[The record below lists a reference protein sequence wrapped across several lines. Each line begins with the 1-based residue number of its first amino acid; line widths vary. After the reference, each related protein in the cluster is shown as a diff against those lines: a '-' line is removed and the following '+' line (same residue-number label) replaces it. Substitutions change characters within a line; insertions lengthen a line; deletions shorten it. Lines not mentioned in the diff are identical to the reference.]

1 MNRRAEFGLEAES
14 AAAELLRGKGYK
26 VLDRRYSV
34 HNCGELDIVASKSGS
49 LVFVEVKAR
58 SSDAFGGA
66 GAAVTPAKRRKMV
79 RAALFYIKEK
89 ALRPEA
95 VRFDVVTL
103 GPGGL
108 EHIENAFFPSEEFT
122 Y

>member
-1 MNRRAEFGLEAES
+1 AEDFVAEY
-14 AAAELLRGKGYK
+14 LRGKGYK
-26 VLDRRYSV
+26 ILDRRYSV
-34 HNCGELDIVASKSGS
+34 HNCGELDIVASAKNC

-66 GAAVTPAKRRKMV
+66 AGAVTAAKRKKLV

-89 ALRPEA
+89 ALKPELL
-95 VRFDVVTL
+95 RFDVVALT
-103 GPGGL
+103 PDGL
-108 EHIENAFFPSEEFT
+108 EHFENAFCPSEEFT